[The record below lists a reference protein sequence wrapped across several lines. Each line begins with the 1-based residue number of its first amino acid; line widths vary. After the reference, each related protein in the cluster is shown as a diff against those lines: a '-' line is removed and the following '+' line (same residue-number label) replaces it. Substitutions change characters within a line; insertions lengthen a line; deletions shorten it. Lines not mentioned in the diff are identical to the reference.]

1 MKNNNKARKGKK
13 PRHAN
18 PLPGEIRSKE
28 KEENANALRQ
38 ADKDMSSDA
47 DFSSHSKKD
56 DLDEGETARLGKDK
70 NDLI

>member
-13 PRHAN
+13 PRHEN
-18 PLPGEIRSKE
+18 PLPGEIRPKE

-38 ADKDMSSDA
+38 ADKDMGSDA
-47 DFSSHSKKD
+47 EFSSHSKND
-56 DLDEGETARLGKDK
+56 DLDEGETARLGTGK